1 MKKITALFALIALLS
16 VSMRAQTK
24 KESIDDLNE
33 TADFYM
39 SAEVEDYAR
48 AYETYDK
55 LDKRDP
61 SNPYYKYKKGLCAFH
76 LPDKKQETISL
87 FEAVY
92 KMAPQES
99 GVLLNLGKA
108 YHVNYRFD
116 DAIKYFNQ
124 FLATNPPAAEKEQ
137 AEKLIKNSE
146 YGKNVTQEML
156 QADIKNFGPPV
167 NTTDEEY
174 SPVIS
179 ADETVIIYTYRGPKS
194 TGGLMNGKF
203 KPDAEHGTYYEDV
216 YISRKGKDSA
226 WSEPK
231 GIPNINT
238 NKYEGSLALSPDGQT
253 LYTYRSTEQDSGD
266 IYESR
271 LEGDEWTVPERLKG
285 DVNSNYYEGACSITA
300 DGKYLYF
307 TSERKGGFGG
317 RDIYIAEKAEDGT
330 WRNVKNLGDKINTEE
345 DEDSPFIH
353 PDGLTLFFSSKG
365 HNSIGD
371 YDIFYTIKKENAWIE
386 PLNMGYPLNTTDDDR
401 FYVINA
407 SGQKGYFSSNRVSNG
422 GNGSQD
428 IFTVTPGILGEKPIL
443 AMVLGY
449 VYGNDKPIDAQ
460 IEITKK
466 SNGEKIG
473 PFTSNVKTG
482 KYLVALSPGENYTFH
497 VRSKDFGE
505 ITEDLDIAKLTKFV
519 ELRKD
524 FHMVKDGYI
533 DPHNVKNL
541 NELLAGLDTLTSV
554 PDAFKPAPDTL
565 KTQPFATNNNPAEIA
580 GTSNKKGNT
589 DVTGAAAKYP
599 CDDFKTLDFSAL
611 KGKSLNDIHVYK
623 KLLAIA
629 EKICA
634 EKMTFKV
641 QIAAYRHPE
650 NYKYDHLKEYGT
662 PEVVDYP
669 DGITRFTQGQY
680 NGIKD
685 AEVQRQKA
693 IHKGQKDAW
702 IVGFIDGKRYT
713 LEELIMVDFY
723 NKNISQFN
731 ENLQELKDYISYK

>member
-1 MKKITALFALIALLS
+1 MKKLTALFALVVLLS
-16 VSMRAQTK
+16 TSIRAQTK

-39 SAEVEDYAR
+39 SPEVEDYAR

-61 SNPYYKYKKGLCAFH
+61 SNPYYKFKKGLCAFH

-92 KMAPQES
+92 KMAPSES

-124 FLATNPPAAEKEQ
+124 FLATNPPAAEKAQ

-156 QADIKNFGPPV
+156 QADIRNFGPPI
-167 NTTDEEY
+167 NTQYEEY

-179 ADETVIIYTYRGPKS
+179 ADESLIMFTYRGPRS
-194 TGGLMNGKF
+194 TGGLMDGKF
-203 KPDAEHGTYYEDV
+203 KPDPEHGIYYEDV
-216 YISRKGKDSA
+216 FTSRKGKDSI
-226 WSEPK
+226 WSEPQN
-231 GIPNINT
+231 IPNVNT
-238 NKYEGSLALSPDGQT
+238 KQHESSLALSPDGQT
-253 LYTYRSTEQDSGD
+253 LYTYKSTEHDSGD
-266 IYESR
+266 IYESH
-271 LEGDEWTVPERLKG
+271 LVGDEWSVPEKIKG
-285 DVNSNYYEGACSITA
+285 DVNTNYYEGSCSITA

-307 TSERKGGFGG
+307 TSQRKDGFGG
-317 RDIYIAEKAEDGT
+317 RDIYIAEKVADGS
-330 WRNVKNLGDKINTEE
+330 WRNVKNLGAIINTSD

-371 YDIFYTIKKENAWIE
+371 YDIFYTIKKENSWIE

-401 FYVINA
+401 YYVINA
-407 SGQKGYFSSNRVSNG
+407 SGEKGYFSSNRVSNG
-422 GNGSQD
+422 GNGSSD
-428 IFTVTPGILGEKPIL
+428 IFTVTPGILGERPVL

-473 PFTSNVKTG
+473 PFTSNIKTG

-554 PDAFKPAPDTL
+554 PEAFKPAADTV
-565 KTQPFATNNNPAEIA
+565 KTKTPE
-580 GTSNKKGNT
+580 
-589 DVTGAAAKYP
+589 VTTAKYP
-599 CDDFKTLDFSAL
+599 CDDFKTIDFTAL
-611 KGKSLNDIHVYK
+611 KGKSLNDPQVYK

-634 EKMTFKV
+634 EKMNFKV

-650 NYKYDHLKEYGT
+650 NYKYDRLKEYGN

-669 DGITRFTQGQY
+669 DGITRFTQGQF

-693 IHKGQKDAW
+693 IGKGQKDAW

-731 ENLQELKDYISYK
+731 ENLQELKDYITYK